1 MYFYKKNMK
10 TKFITFLAA
19 FLAAFLLLVSCGS
32 GKTFQSFFN
41 NHKKDIGVTA
51 FQVPNFMRA
60 LLTNISP
67 EINNLFGNVKDFKFI
82 TFNNISKQ
90 KQNLLINEMNLVTDN
105 NFTDMLRS
113 NQPEKTKIVS
123 VKEDGDVVTQAIIF
137 NSTLAKTSVFYLKG
151 RFDPNQIKKLSDEN
165 QFENLSNKLIQNYK
179 ISPSTKNTPGFNQ
192 N

>member
-1 MYFYKKNMK
+1 MKNIY
-10 TKFITFLAA
+10 TTLLILFFIF
-19 FLAAFLLLVSCGS
+19 SCGS
-32 GKTFQSFFN
+32 GKSFQSFFN

-60 LLTNISP
+60 VLSTISP
-67 EINNLFGNVKDFKFI
+67 EINNLIGNVKDLKFI
-82 TFNNISKQ
+82 TFNEISALKQ
-90 KQNLLINEMNLVTDN
+90 QQLIDEVNLVTDN

-113 NQPEKTKIVS
+113 NQPEKTKILS

-151 RFDPNQIKKLSDEN
+151 RFDPLKLKQFTEEN
-165 QFENLSNKLIQNYK
+165 KFEELSTKLLQNYQTT
-179 ISPSTKNTPGFNQ
+179 SPLTPSFNP

>member
-19 FLAAFLLLVSCGS
+19 FLLLISCSS

-179 ISPSTKNTPGFNQ
+179 ISPSTKSTPGFNP